1 MTDNQFSKTN
11 AQQKNTPTF
20 GLAGSGTLN
29 TLACFRASAPTE
41 LPFLL
46 APLGGEAGGEED
58 EALPLGPFADIL
70 TNAVLELS
78 VDSDAL
84 VWSN

>member
-46 APLGGEAGGEED
+46 APRGGDAGGEDE
-58 EALPLGPFADIL
+58 EALPVVDGPFVDIFKE
-70 TNAVLELS
+70 NVCLS
-78 VDSDAL
+78 CFHK
-84 VWSN
+84 